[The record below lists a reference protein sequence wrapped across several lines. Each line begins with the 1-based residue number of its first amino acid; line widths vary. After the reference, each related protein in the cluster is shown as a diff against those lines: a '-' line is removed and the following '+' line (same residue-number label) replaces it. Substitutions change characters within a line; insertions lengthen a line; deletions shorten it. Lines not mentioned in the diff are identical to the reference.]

1 MLDDLTTQWQHL
13 AACRGED
20 SAYFYAPNYF
30 EKRAEKNAR
39 EAVAKALCVRCP
51 VREICLEYALEVR
64 GDARDLGRPERDG
77 TPGGPARP
85 GASGRLTA
93 MRASARGRMPR
104 MNDAD
109 VTARLSELG
118 IELPPPPKAVAAYV
132 PVGSPAPRRTSPG
145 RCRCRTAR

>member
-1 MLDDLTTQWQHL
+1 MHLAFRGIPPATVSEEPSEMLDDRTTQWQHL

-64 GDARDLGRPERDG
+64 ETHGIWGGLNEMERRAVLRERARQAG
-77 TPGGPARP
+77 
-85 GASGRLTA
+85 
-93 MRASARGRMPR
+93 
-104 MNDAD
+104 
-109 VTARLSELG
+109 
-118 IELPPPPKAVAAYV
+118 
-132 PVGSPAPRRTSPG
+132 
-145 RCRCRTAR
+145 